1 MIVFKN
7 IKDDLN
13 GFADEKKSGFLP
25 KFFKA
30 FPGGY
35 GEGDLFLGVTVPHQ
49 RTIARKYYK
58 VISHGETELLL
69 RGVFHEYR
77 LTAIFILVMKY
88 EKSSSEKEKDAIIS
102 LYLDNLDFINN
113 WDLVDSS
120 AYKLLGAWLY
130 KRDKDLLYELALS
143 DNLWKQRISII
154 STLYFIRNGC
164 YQDTLNLAVLLLNHE
179 HDLIHKA
186 VGWMLREIG
195 NRDPEIET
203 DFLKKNYR
211 KMPRTMLRYAIEKF
225 DQDLRQDFMKGTV

>member
-13 GFADEKKSGFLP
+13 DFADEKKSGFLP
-25 KFFKA
+25 KFFRA

-35 GEGDLFLGVTVPHQ
+35 GEGDMFLGVTVPDQ
-49 RTIARKYYK
+49 RTIARKYFK

-88 EKSSSEKEKDAIIS
+88 EKSSSEKEKGAIIR

-120 AYKLLGAWLY
+120 ACKLLGAWLFN
-130 KRDKDLLYELALS
+130 RDKDLLYQLADC
-143 DNLWKQRISII
+143 DNLWKKRISII
-154 STLYFIRNGC
+154 STLYFIRNG
-164 YQDTLNLAVLLLNHE
+164 YYEDTLKLAELFLNHD

-195 NRDPEIET
+195 NRDPEVEME
-203 DFLKKNYR
+203 FLMKHYR
-211 KMPRTMLRYAIEKF
+211 RMPRTMLRYAIEKF
-225 DQDLRQDFMKGTV
+225 DQDLRQGFLKGTV